1 MTCTQCVQWANRR
14 SIHRRV
20 MRSWLHVWM
29 LISHLG
35 YEPPPSRP
43 RSSVSEDICGC
54 SSGISPSKSSWHW
67 RFAADTVVP
76 PVIVHS
82 AWTHTGMTGTIPLH
96 NPPVSLRALVIMT
109 VNITEWTMQEQA
121 RYWNDLVRETECIAW
136 PHRLDG
142 YAGFPALL
150 HDDPTDWTCRSAF
163 SVSNQR
169 DNKKSGGNHTISG
182 SHYL

>member
-67 RFAADTVVP
+67 RFAADPVVP

-82 AWTHTGMTGTIPLH
+82 AWTHTGMTGAIPLH
-96 NPPVSLRALVIMT
+96 NPPVSLRALVVMSAMLTLRNEPCKNRHGTGTIWFGKQSVLHGRIGSTVMRAFRPCCMMT
-109 VNITEWTMQEQA
+109 PRIEPVGRHFQCRTK
-121 RYWNDLVRETECIAW
+121 ET
-136 PHRLDG
+136 
-142 YAGFPALL
+142 
-150 HDDPTDWTCRSAF
+150 T
-163 SVSNQR
+163 
-169 DNKKSGGNHTISG
+169 KK
-182 SHYL
+182 